1 MRRFFLLAA
10 GIAFITMIVGTA
22 LRCSLGAISGW
33 ALTILFTVSYLECR
47 DRDSKRRADR
57 QAEKLRKKHANDLD
71 TQQFSTILTR
81 EQLMR
86 DYEKIKL

>member
-1 MRRFFLLAA
+1 MKRFFLLAA
-10 GIAFITMIVGTA
+10 VFAFITMIIGTI

-33 ALTILFTVSYLECR
+33 ALTILFTVCYLEYR

-57 QAEKLRKKHANDLD
+57 QAEELRKKHANDLD
-71 TQQFSTILTR
+71 TQQFSTLLTR